1 MTGRPALVE
10 VTRKQHASEALAAH
24 QPFPVGLDTRP
35 LYIEQSEALLTSP
48 CDWTKSVAS
57 FLFRHIAQRDGGA
70 CFTELK
76 QNAEREFLSDN
87 PDEWAFPVFR
97 LADFLESAYRC
108 GLLAKNFLA
117 PNGDIYSPHRILKYE
132 IASDAQALLAQYAP
146 AEIDKRADTIPS
158 LPEAGRVHAPEQ
170 LEPVVDYLKEHGPT
184 VRDTMLDTLTRSASD
199 DTVQTAWDLLED
211 AIDEGLKLGILSQRE
226 DRLGARILS
235 ITTEESFGT
244 RG

>member
-1 MTGRPALVE
+1 MTGRQALVE
-10 VTRKQHASEALAAH
+10 VTREKHATAVLAAH

-35 LYIEQSEALLTSP
+35 FNIEQSEALLTSP
-48 CDWTKSVAS
+48 CDWTKSVPS

-76 QNAEREFLSDN
+76 QNAEREFLSNN
-87 PDEWAFPVFR
+87 PTEWGFPVFR

-108 GLLAKNFLA
+108 GLLAKNFIA
-117 PNGDIYSPHRILKYE
+117 PNGDIYSPHRTLMYE

-158 LPEAGRVHAPEQ
+158 LPEAGRAHAPAQ
-170 LEPVVDYLKEHGPT
+170 LEPVVDYLKEHGPS

-199 DTVQTAWDLLED
+199 DTVQTAWDHLED

-226 DRLGARILS
+226 DRLGARVLS
-235 ITTEESFGT
+235 ITTEDSIDA
-244 RG
+244 R